1 MPSGLKSTSS
11 PITISQSVQQG
22 VANTFGVEAIDLQ
35 LNPLDNEVFV
45 VTGVK
50 IDFLVL
56 PKPDVSLGTLNQ
68 QSPVFEVSVHKTR
81 PAARGDIGGSS
92 VIASSRLMS
101 FAQLDPTNSIIT
113 NAFVENNAMDV
124 PPAAMDY
131 LDIIATNNYF
141 ISVYSEQSPT
151 NKVAA
156 AVRLY
161 GFRARADSNTY
172 AALVQSELLSA

>member
-68 QSPVFEVSVHKTR
+68 QSPVFEVSVH
-81 PAARGDIGGSS
+81 
-92 VIASSRLMS
+92 
-101 FAQLDPTNSIIT
+101 
-113 NAFVENNAMDV
+113 
-124 PPAAMDY
+124 
-131 LDIIATNNYF
+131 
-141 ISVYSEQSPT
+141 
-151 NKVAA
+151 
-156 AVRLY
+156 
-161 GFRARADSNTY
+161 
-172 AALVQSELLSA
+172 